1 MDITNRCFTDEAVV
15 VVVVVVVVGSGGIG
29 IISHV
34 LPLEV
39 AVESRDILSLIL
51 CVSRTLAER

>member
-1 MDITNRCFTDEAVV
+1 MDITNRCFTDEA